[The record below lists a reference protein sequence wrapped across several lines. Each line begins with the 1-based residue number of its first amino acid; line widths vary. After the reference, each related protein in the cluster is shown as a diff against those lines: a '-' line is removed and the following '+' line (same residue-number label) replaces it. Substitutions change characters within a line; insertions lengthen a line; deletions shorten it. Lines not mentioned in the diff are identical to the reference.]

1 MTAATEAPDA
11 PHGSLHRIPAA
22 INYLSRLPR
31 GFLGVK
37 LALTQHVHRAPSVDT
52 DTLVQGASMA
62 GHDGLLD
69 LPRRN
74 RTSAPGTPE
83 DLHRLPRT
91 AIYNADR
98 GIGEQDLGDRDADTP
113 AALEG
118 FYYTA
123 AQRVPVMRWHPNK
136 LDAAMAMASI
146 GIGILSGLT
155 AGSIT
160 WWATGEHPHLLNL
173 RGHLHLGGH

>member
-1 MTAATEAPDA
+1 MTAATEAPGA
-11 PHGSLHRIPAA
+11 PHGSPHRIPAA

-37 LALTQHVHRAPSVDT
+37 LTPGQGVHRASSVDP
-52 DTLVQGASMA
+52 DTLVRGASMA

-69 LPRRN
+69 LPRPS

-98 GIGEQDLGDRDADTP
+98 GIGEQDLGDCDADTH

-123 AQRVPVMRWHPNK
+123 AQREPDLRWHPNK
-136 LDAAMAMASI
+136 LDAAMAVASI